1 MSFVM
6 YSTTW
11 CGYCKRLKSQLAD
24 LGISFEEI
32 NIEEV
37 PGTAQIVEK
46 VNGGNQTVPTLVF
59 SDGSAMTNPSAKQV
73 QEKNKYV
80 DDANKLTD
88 TELDK
93 RVRKYTKK
101 PK

>member
-1 MSFVM
+1 MIN
-6 YSTTW
+6 
-11 CGYCKRLKSQLAD
+11 QL
-24 LGISFEEI
+24 L
-32 NIEEV
+32 
-37 PGTAQIVEK
+37 T
-46 VNGGNQTVPTLVF
+46 VF
-59 SDGSAMTNPSAKQV
+59 SAILAALAYGFFKGKDSIRNLENEQAAKQV